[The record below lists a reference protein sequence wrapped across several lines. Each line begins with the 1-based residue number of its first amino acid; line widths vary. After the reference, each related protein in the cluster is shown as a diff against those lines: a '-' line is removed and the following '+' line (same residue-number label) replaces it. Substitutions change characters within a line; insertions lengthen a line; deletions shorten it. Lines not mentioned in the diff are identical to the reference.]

1 MTPLSKK
8 RRLETD
14 KGISKPRK
22 RQKVKQ
28 AQPKTATVTSVTSSG
43 RPVALEELDWRE
55 VPLPDQ
61 LDDAEGFFGLEEVD
75 GVDVVHNPQSGQV
88 EYIVWSPEA
97 PILQYDLINRS
108 LVYRHEEEKKGA
120 R

>member
-1 MTPLSKK
+1 MAPLSKK

-14 KGISKPRK
+14 KGASKSRK
-22 RQKVKQ
+22 RHKIKQ
-28 AQPKTATVTSVTSSG
+28 AQTGTATVTISAKTSR
-43 RPVALEELDWRE
+43 RPVALEDLDWKE

-88 EYIVWSPEA
+88 EYIVWSQSVCLA
-97 PILQYDLINRS
+97 SVTLLI
-108 LVYRHEEEKKGA
+108 ET
-120 R
+120 